1 MAVRLAIRVTMAFLS
16 AVFAGCAETSVST
29 TDLSEEILQRNHFSL
44 LDKLILE
51 RDDLAKL

>member
-1 MAVRLAIRVTMAFLS
+1 MAFLS

-29 TDLSEEILQRNHFSL
+29 TDLSDGKLLSNHFSL

-51 RDDLAKL
+51 RDDLAKLRQPINCQRN